1 MGAMFIN
8 AREAV
13 PMRHTL
19 EELGHKQPKTPMQ
32 IDNST
37 AVGVANSN
45 IQPRRTKSMDMKFH
59 WLRDREAQGQFRFYW
74 RDGPS
79 NDADY
84 PSKNHCPAHH
94 QRVRT
99 RFLTPRIILDELRK
113 LHNKKPYIFRAS
125 ERVC

>member
-1 MGAMFIN
+1 
-8 AREAV
+8 
-13 PMRHTL
+13 
-19 EELGHKQPKTPMQ
+19 
-32 IDNST
+32 
-37 AVGVANSN
+37 
-45 IQPRRTKSMDMKFH
+45 MDMKFH

-94 QRVRT
+94 QRVRP
-99 RFLTPRIILDELRK
+99 RFLTPRLIVDELRK
-113 LHNKKPYIFRAS
+113 MHNKKPHIFRAS